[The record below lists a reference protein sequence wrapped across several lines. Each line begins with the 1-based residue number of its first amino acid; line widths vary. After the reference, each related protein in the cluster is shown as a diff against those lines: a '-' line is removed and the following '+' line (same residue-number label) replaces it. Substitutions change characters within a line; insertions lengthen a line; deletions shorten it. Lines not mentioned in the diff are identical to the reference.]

1 MAFKTENLTEIV
13 RLLVEGRL
21 ARSALI
27 WPVETEEQEKIAK
40 FVSVNDSTLAKLTT
54 RQINALRM
62 LAGEESIS
70 DMKAFLQNKLKLASN
85 EWHLQVED
93 TFVENEKTYREL
105 ATILMNRLGAY
116 EAKPT
121 NDENTQQDD
130 IMKQIESDIVN
141 LLRLAY
147 RESFGKSPSREE
159 MTLTE
164 EAQAKLRL
172 LFAQNFLR
180 QFARAA
186 LLNYHK
192 DAQRREAAK
201 KR

>member
-1 MAFKTENLTEIV
+1 MALKIGNLTEIV
-13 RLLVEGRL
+13 SLLVEGRF

-27 WPVETEEQEKIAK
+27 WEVETEEQEKIAK
-40 FVSVNDSTLAKLTT
+40 FVSVNDTTLAKLTT

-70 DMKAFLQNKLKLASN
+70 DMKSFLQNKLKLASN
-85 EWHLQVED
+85 EWQLQVED
-93 TFVENEKTYREL
+93 TFVEGEKNYREL
-105 ATILMNRLGAY
+105 ATVLMNRLEAY
-116 EAKPT
+116 EGKPT
-121 NDENTQQDD
+121 NDEYIQQGS
-130 IMKQIESDIVN
+130 IMKQIESEIVS
-141 LLRLAY
+141 LLHLAY
-147 RESFGKSPSREE
+147 WESFGKSPSREE

-164 EAQAKLRL
+164 EAQTKLRL

-201 KR
+201 KH